1 MYFQKLFPTLQD
13 FSPST
18 ESEEDEADL
27 RLLIQNLL
35 NQNPSKRLTAANNAL
50 QHDFFTRRRGEVEQC
65 MICLNTKEVSFG
77 IRWYRLCPEVVK
89 KHSMT
94 IAHYFIV
101 LKNRTHL
108 GDLASTFVAHQVDS
122 SNLLK
127 S

>member
-18 ESEEDEADL
+18 ESEDEADL

-50 QHDFFTRRRGEVEQC
+50 QHDFFTRRRGEVEQQF

-94 IAHYFIV
+94 IAHYFIKIGRTLV
-101 LKNRTHL
+101 TLHFRRPSSGFKQPEELKRP
-108 GDLASTFVAHQVDS
+108 
-122 SNLLK
+122 
-127 S
+127 